1 MHTISNELK
10 NYFLR
15 LFQIACSDENFDML
29 ELKQLYEFAVQRGID
44 SQQLQRILI
53 DTVFGLSIPET
64 LDERIEYLYDLAV
77 MICTDQK
84 GSEDEYLLL
93 RKLTKSFEFDD
104 ENVNQI
110 CGFLL
115 ESAGNGLTIEEVI
128 TDLKV
133 ISPPIFY

>member
-15 LFQIACSDENFDML
+15 LFQIACTDENFDML
-29 ELKQLYEFAVQRGID
+29 ELKQLYQFAIQRGID
-44 SQQLQRILI
+44 SQQLQKILI
-53 DTVFGLSIPET
+53 DTVFGLTIPET

-77 MICTDQK
+77 MICAEQK

-93 RKLTKSFEFDD
+93 RKLAKSFEFN
-104 ENVNQI
+104 EGNSAQI
-110 CGFLL
+110 CDFLL
-115 ESAGNGLTIEEVI
+115 ESARNGLTVEEVI
-128 TDLKV
+128 TDLKA